1 MKHTMIIL
9 DKDLQYADKAAG
21 YINNRGGFPFEVVT
35 FNRVSE
41 AREYERKAGVDIL
54 LVSDELSEELKDREI
69 TDNTVILSGSSFVP
83 DTDNKVIYKYQSCE
97 NIVKE
102 LLLYASG
109 KENLGNLI
117 SRKSRM
123 KIVGFYSPIGRSGQ
137 TGIGLSTGQ
146 LLAKNHRVLF
156 LDMDCH
162 SNLKD
167 ALGIRFSGDMSDLI
181 YAMNNDSKDL
191 ATLIGGISGSL
202 GGLDIVPS
210 MERHADLISISYKE
224 WQSILKQI
232 EYRTDYEYVLL
243 DLSKAV
249 QGLGK
254 LIATCNKLIVTV
266 IEDDREQ
273 GKLKAFLREF
283 EEDGN
288 ASELIKKVIVPF
300 RQAGDKEKIF
310 AATTGEA
317 GECAK
322 EIVKEIVA

>member
-1 MKHTMIIL
+1 MKHTMVIL
-9 DKDLQYADKAAG
+9 DRDTQYADKAAG
-21 YINNRGGFPFEVVT
+21 YINNRAGFPFEVVT
-35 FNRVSE
+35 FNRISE
-41 AREYERKAGVDIL
+41 AEEYEKKQGVDIL
-54 LVSDELSEELKDREI
+54 LVSEDMADELSDHDI
-69 TDNTVILSGSSFVP
+69 TDNTVILSGNSSM
-83 DTDNKVIYKYQSCE
+83 TDMGCKVIYKYQSCE

-109 KENLGNLI
+109 KENLGSLI

-137 TGIGLSTGQ
+137 TGIGLSIGQ
-146 LLAKNHRVLF
+146 ILAKNHRVLF

-167 ALGIRFSGDMSDLI
+167 MLDIRFSGDLSDLI
-181 YAMNNDSKDL
+181 YAMNDDSKDL

-202 GGLDIVPS
+202 GGLDIVVS
-210 MERHADLISISYKE
+210 MDRHSDLISIAFKE
-224 WQSILKQI
+224 WQTILKQI
-232 EYRTDYEYVLL
+232 EYRTDYEYILL

-254 LIATCNKLIVTV
+254 LMAMCNKLIVTV
-266 IEDDREQ
+266 IDDDREK
-273 GKLKAFLREF
+273 GKLQAFLREF
-283 EEDGN
+283 DDDERV
-288 ASELIKKVIVPF
+288 AELIKEVTVPLK
-300 RQAGDKEKIF
+300 QNKDKDRGF
-310 AATTGEA
+310 ASITGEI